1 MIMTTKQIWKTYSD
15 DLKRFIFSK
24 VKNDA
29 VADDILQDVFVKI
42 HTKLNTL
49 QDVSKLK
56 SWLFSIARYSV
67 LDYFKTNNKTF
78 EIANFETQT
87 QIKQS
92 THTEKEC
99 LYGILKS
106 LPKKYREPLFLSD
119 IKGLK
124 QADIA
129 KQLQLTLPTVKSQ
142 IQRARKMVAQGFM
155 DCCGFVENDNGV
167 LVGEIQE
174 KEDCKICN

>member
-1 MIMTTKQIWKTYSD
+1 MTTKEVWQIYSS

-29 VADDILQDVFVKI
+29 VADDILQDVFIKV
-42 HTKLNTL
+42 HTKLSTL

-67 LDYFKTNNKTF
+67 LDYFKTSNKTF
-78 EIANFETQT
+78 EIANFEIET
-87 QIKQS
+87 QIKET

-106 LPKKYREPLFLSD
+106 LPKKYSEPLFLSD
-119 IKGLK
+119 IKGVK
-124 QADIA
+124 QLDIA
-129 KQLQLTLPTVKSQ
+129 KQLNLTLPAVKSQ
-142 IQRARKMVAQGFM
+142 IQRARKMVAQGFK